1 MVESKE
7 ETMRLHK
14 KGLEGTAI
22 PETSPCEI
30 NQVQNSISESQL
42 KEFISIR
49 KRFLP
54 LYSATGLISIEG
66 CGGIHL
72 REEEFLATFP
82 EYETKSFD
90 GYPYQEELS
99 ATFDGVRFFCIR

>member
-1 MVESKE
+1 
-7 ETMRLHK
+7 MRLHK

-22 PETSPCEI
+22 PETSPSEI

-49 KRFLP
+49 KQFLP
-54 LYSATGLISIEG
+54 LYIKTGLISIEG
-66 CGGIHL
+66 HDGIHL
-72 REEEFLATFP
+72 CEEEFLATFP
-82 EYETKSFD
+82 KYESKPFTA
-90 GYPYQEELS
+90 GTWEEELS

>member
-1 MVESKE
+1 
-7 ETMRLHK
+7 MRVHK

-22 PETSPCEI
+22 PETSPSEI

-49 KRFLP
+49 KQFWP
-54 LYSATGLISIEG
+54 LYIKTGIISIEG
-66 CGGIHL
+66 HDGIHL

-82 EYETKSFD
+82 EYETKVRECNT
-90 GYPYQEELS
+90 YPEELS